1 VVWAPGP
8 VVSRGNLAQP
18 AQTALSVFFQKRL
31 RIICLL
37 RFFFYNKI
45 IGGQISDSL
54 ACRKSVLRRTG
65 GIPNFSRQ
73 KAGEGGLKLLGDG
86 Q

>member
-1 VVWAPGP
+1 
-8 VVSRGNLAQP
+8 
-18 AQTALSVFFQKRL
+18 
-31 RIICLL
+31 LL